1 VLRANLQTA
10 TAKVASILLFAL
22 AVMLAHSAGA
32 QSFTV
37 LHSFTNGGDGATPVA
52 GVTLDGSGN
61 IYGTASQGGFTG
73 DGCTFGCGTVFRMK
87 PSGSRWILD
96 VLYSFHGQDGW
107 NPSARVV
114 FGPDGTLYGTTAY
127 GGTYG
132 GANGT
137 VFNLRPSPAVCKSA
151 LCPWQETV
159 LWSFMGHPDGATP
172 GGGDLTFDAAGHLYG
187 TTISGGLY
195 GYDGTVFELAHL
207 PVGDWS
213 ENIDY
218 SFGED
223 IQVGGYGPYASVI
236 FDQAG
241 NMYTTT
247 FSGGPDDCGTVDE
260 LVNSAS
266 GWTETVLHALQCGSE
281 GEWPYGGLIF
291 DQAGNL
297 YGTTAYEGSGNGGTV
312 FELTPSIGNW
322 IFNLLYSLSGGGPG
336 PLTSLTMDGQGN
348 LYGTTKGAGVYEAGN
363 VFKLTFSN
371 GDWTYTDLHDFTGGA
386 DGGVPFSQVTLDSR
400 GNLYGTASQGGAN
413 TYGVVWEITP

>member
-1 VLRANLQTA
+1 
-10 TAKVASILLFAL
+10 
-22 AVMLAHSAGA
+22 
-32 QSFTV
+32 
-37 LHSFTNGGDGATPVA
+37 
-52 GVTLDGSGN
+52 
-61 IYGTASQGGFTG
+61 
-73 DGCTFGCGTVFRMK
+73 
-87 PSGSRWILD
+87 
-96 VLYSFHGQDGW
+96 
-107 NPSARVV
+107 
-114 FGPDGTLYGTTAY
+114 
-127 GGTYG
+127 
-132 GANGT
+132 
-137 VFNLRPSPAVCKSA
+137 
-151 LCPWQETV
+151 
-159 LWSFMGHPDGATP
+159 
-172 GGGDLTFDAAGHLYG
+172 
-187 TTISGGLY
+187 
-195 GYDGTVFELAHL
+195 
-207 PVGDWS
+207 
-213 ENIDY
+213 
-218 SFGED
+218 
-223 IQVGGYGPYASVI
+223 
-236 FDQAG
+236 
-241 NMYTTT
+241 MYTTT

-400 GNLYGTASQGGAN
+400 GNLYGTASQGGGN